1 MCGRQGPCE
10 GGGIPLYWSRER
22 TIGRFHPIAQKQKT
36 DLNIPLGIGQ
46 TGSRDAAKTKA
57 AGNLVA
63 GSIGARRGV
72 RGQPQQAA
80 ALYSGPRRVT
90 GASGTWP
97 RSNPGLAE
105 LSQGWSQAS
114 LGPSAAPLPPL
125 LLCTASQALE
135 LLHRAN
141 KYNVFS
147 ISPAP
152 IQRTFAEFYFD
163 LIHRTK
169 KFNLSCCYWL
179 KRRDSPDPK

>member
-114 LGPSAAPLPPL
+114 LGPSAAPPPL
-125 LLCTASQALE
+125 LLCTASQHWSCYIEPTNITSFQSLLLRYNE
-135 LLHRAN
+135 LLPS
-141 KYNVFS
+141 F
-147 ISPAP
+147 I
-152 IQRTFAEFYFD
+152 
-163 LIHRTK
+163 LI
-169 KFNLSCCYWL
+169 
-179 KRRDSPDPK
+179 